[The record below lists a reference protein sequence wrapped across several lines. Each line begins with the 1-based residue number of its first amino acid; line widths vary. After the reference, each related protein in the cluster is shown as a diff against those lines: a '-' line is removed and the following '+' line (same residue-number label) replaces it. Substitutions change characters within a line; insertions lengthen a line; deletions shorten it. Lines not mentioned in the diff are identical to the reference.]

1 MKQEPVEP
9 DMSKD
14 KLEERLRRVAF
25 IVCDVD
31 GLDSD
36 FRFSIFDFRFV
47 VWESRGG
54 DPLRVVSPALFSE
67 A

>member
-1 MKQEPVEP
+1 MKQAPVESDMAP
-9 DMSKD
+9 DSI
-14 KLEERLRRVAF
+14 ENRLHRVAF